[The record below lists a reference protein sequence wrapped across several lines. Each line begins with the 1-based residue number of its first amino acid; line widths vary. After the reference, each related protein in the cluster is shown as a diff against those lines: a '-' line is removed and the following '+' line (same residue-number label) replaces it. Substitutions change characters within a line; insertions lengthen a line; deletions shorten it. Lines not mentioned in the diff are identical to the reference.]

1 MKEIFIDTETV
12 GLDPQLNGIWQ
23 IAGMIVSKEQ
33 FLPFNF
39 KMAPHKGDIIEPEA
53 LEMSRMTEEEM
64 WNLGDPFKVHHEFT
78 TLMSTIVNK
87 YDKKDKF
94 IFYGYNARFDSN
106 FLREWFAKCGDK
118 YFGSWFWTPPVDI
131 MATAAFHLAKE
142 RPAMA
147 NFKLETVVKWLGL
160 KLDEEGD
167 FHDADIDIKYTYLL
181 AEYLRKRHPF
191 VPVMW
196 SKKHE
201 EQEL

>member
-1 MKEIFIDTETV
+1 LKEIYIDCETT

-23 IAGMIVSKEQ
+23 IAGMVVHDNHAE
-33 FLPFNF
+33 PFDF
-39 KMAPHKGDIIEPEA
+39 KIAPHKGDVIEPTA
-53 LEMSRMTEEEM
+53 LEMSGMTEEEM
-64 WNLGDPFKVHHEFT
+64 LNLEDPFKVHRKLT
-78 TLMSTIVNK
+78 TLFGTFVDK

-167 FHDADIDIKYTYLL
+167 FHDADIDIKYTYQL
-181 AEYLRKRHPF
+181 AKYIRNIYAAR
-191 VPVMW
+191 
-196 SKKHE
+196 
-201 EQEL
+201 EL